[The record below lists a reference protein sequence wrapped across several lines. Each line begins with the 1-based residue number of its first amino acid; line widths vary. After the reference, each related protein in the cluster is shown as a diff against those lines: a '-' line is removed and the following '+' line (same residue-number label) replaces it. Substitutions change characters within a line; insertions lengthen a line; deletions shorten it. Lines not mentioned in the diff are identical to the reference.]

1 MTRSRKLRRR
11 VRNDRPIE
19 WSVPLVGSLFLGG
32 FFVVYIIAAAAQ
44 GKLGGS

>member
-1 MTRSRKLRRR
+1 MTRSRRRR
-11 VRNDRPIE
+11 VRNGRPIE

-44 GKLGGS
+44 GKLTGGS